1 MEQLKI
7 PRCRQKIMLP
17 ETIALR
23 KMRNFLKLDRKSAA
37 ILIEKSSKQ
46 LEKIENGYVEVT
58 PQLINHFVT
67 NYGFS
72 LKNYELLVAGK
83 VEQVKNSLC
92 PKKEKV
98 LENNSLRRSYKKVI
112 IKEARALQVLR
123 RLQGLTQYKASY
135 LCGYS
140 RTAIGHIENGRIEIP
155 KSRICHIVK
164 SYGFTM
170 KDFEYHMKADVFVT
184 EIQDDCISII
194 KALGEDKLKVVF
206 PLLST
211 FKN

>member
-1 MEQLKI
+1 
-7 PRCRQKIMLP
+7 MLP
-17 ETIALR
+17 ETSALR
-23 KMRNFLKLDRKSAA
+23 KMRDFLKLDRKSAA

-83 VEQVKNSLC
+83 VEQVKNSFC

-112 IKEARALQVLR
+112 IKEARASQVLR
-123 RLQGLTQYKASY
+123 RLQGLTQYKAI
-135 LCGYS
+135 
-140 RTAIGHIENGRIEIP
+140 TWAH
-155 KSRICHIVK
+155 
-164 SYGFTM
+164 
-170 KDFEYHMKADVFVT
+170 
-184 EIQDDCISII
+184 
-194 KALGEDKLKVVF
+194 EDKRLKRLWEKKKGKVSENKWKEM
-206 PLLST
+206 LYIGQLSEFIT
-211 FKN
+211 ENSRLQVASNA

>member
-1 MEQLKI
+1 M
-7 PRCRQKIMLP
+7 
-17 ETIALR
+17 
-23 KMRNFLKLDRKSAA
+23 
-37 ILIEKSSKQ
+37 
-46 LEKIENGYVEVT
+46 
-58 PQLINHFVT
+58 
-67 NYGFS
+67 
-72 LKNYELLVAGK
+72 
-83 VEQVKNSLC
+83 EQVKNNLC

-164 SYGFTM
+164 SYGFIM
-170 KDFEYHMKADVFVT
+170 KDFEYHMKAGIFVT

-194 KALGEDKLKVVF
+194 KALGEDKLKAVY

>member
-1 MEQLKI
+1 
-7 PRCRQKIMLP
+7 MLP

-23 KMRNFLKLDRKSAA
+23 KMRDLLKLDRKSAA
-37 ILIEKSSKQ
+37 ILIEKSFKQ

-83 VEQVKNSLC
+83 VEQVKSSLC

-140 RTAIGHIENGRIEIP
+140 RTAIGHIENGRIELP

-194 KALGEDKLKVVF
+194 KALGEDKLKAVY

>member
-1 MEQLKI
+1 MEHSKI

-17 ETIALR
+17 ETVALR
-23 KMRNFLKLDRKSAA
+23 KMRDFLKLDRKSAA

-67 NYGFS
+67 KYGFS
-72 LKNYELLVAGK
+72 IKNFELLVAGK
-83 VEQVKNSLC
+83 MEQVKNNIC
-92 PKKEKV
+92 PKNEKV
-98 LENNSLRRSYKKVI
+98 IENNLLRRSYKKVI
-112 IKEARALQVLR
+112 TKEARVLQVLR
-123 RLQGLTQYKASY
+123 RLQGLSQYKASF

-140 RTAIGHIENGRIEIP
+140 KTAIGHIEHGRIEIP

-164 SYGFTM
+164 SYGLSM
-170 KDFEYHMKADVFVT
+170 KDFEHHMKSEVFVT
-184 EIQDDCISII
+184 DIQDDCIKII
-194 KALGEDKLKVVF
+194 KGLGEEKLKVVY